1 MPATRL
7 LARRDA
13 VAVACV
19 RDLRQGFHGDQAGL
33 EDLLIRPALPG
44 ELAKNRQILLP
55 EFARPRW
62 WCHPRPA
69 LFEERRR
76 LRPAD
81 PTLGP
86 PRSRLAPVRTPAQEP
101 RRQIDPRPAAP
112 AQHLRRL
119 LARPRAVEPVADVVS
134 RDFHWLPVPRP
145 CPAGGR

>member
-1 MPATRL
+1 FDGLSVRLFRRAYDPLRRRAHDAGERGNGVMPATRL

-62 WCHPRPA
+62 WCHPRPPYLKSGA
-69 LFEERRR
+69 V
-76 LRPAD
+76 
-81 PTLGP
+81 
-86 PRSRLAPVRTPAQEP
+86 SAPQTRHSARQETGS
-101 RRQIDPRPAAP
+101 
-112 AQHLRRL
+112 H
-119 LARPRAVEPVADVVS
+119 
-134 RDFHWLPVPRP
+134 P
-145 CPAGGR
+145 CG